1 MKKITIMSLKDHI
14 SHILVID
21 DDEFL
26 LSVIRK
32 KLELAGHKVTISSN
46 IHDAYFKL
54 TFSKP
59 DLILLDVIM
68 PEMNGLEF
76 MNLLHSQIGTL
87 GIPVILMSYLQ
98 EKDIHKMGYDL
109 GKTQYLAKP
118 FKINYLSA
126 RLEKLYQKG
135 LTSTSS
141 F

>member
-1 MKKITIMSLKDHI
+1 MSLKDHI
-14 SHILVID
+14 SHVLVVD

-26 LSVIRK
+26 LSAIRK
-32 KLELAGHKVTISSN
+32 KLELAGHKVTTSSN
-46 IHDAYFKL
+46 IHDAHFKL

-76 MNLLHSQIGTL
+76 MSLINSQIGTL
-87 GIPVILMSYLQ
+87 GIPIILMSYLP
-98 EKDIHKMGYDL
+98 EKELHQMGYDL
-109 GKTQYLAKP
+109 GNTQYLPKP
-118 FKINYLSA
+118 FKINYLTS
-126 RLEKLYQKG
+126 RLEKLYLKG